1 MLREKMAGEN
11 LREENRE
18 ALSELFSRKDIC
30 PVGFTGVPAVITDA
44 AFYAVREQSN
54 L

>member
-1 MLREKMAGEN
+1 MPREKMAGEN

-18 ALSELFSRKDIC
+18 AVSELFSRRIS
-30 PVGFTGVPAVITDA
+30 VQVSFTGVPAVITEA
-44 AFYAVREQSN
+44 AFCAVREQSN

>member
-1 MLREKMAGEN
+1 MVGEN

-18 ALSELFSRKDIC
+18 AISELFSRIYL
-30 PVGFTGVPAVITDA
+30 PVSFTGVPTVITEA
-44 AFYAVREQSN
+44 AFCAGRVQSN